1 MKDGIHSAE
10 APTKIIL
17 SGEHSVV
24 YGYPAIVLAVEPKVR
39 AEVRL
44 TDNTVIRVSSGHLG
58 AAEYDLVSGRF
69 KGERKLLPALEV
81 ARSILETC
89 GCRSGLTAE
98 TFGEVSVAAG
108 MGSSASAFVSTALA
122 TFRAAGVDPSKA
134 QLFDAAM
141 VGEKL
146 VHGRPSGVDVEIAV
160 SGGAMKYVKGGESR
174 HIGIDADF
182 PLLVVNTGLERSTG
196 DMVEKFRSSLES
208 GGEEKR
214 RLLDTM
220 GSITESIEVALGG
233 MDLDLIGHLMTA
245 NHCVLSSFGVSVPA
259 LDSIVAQSIIAGALG
274 AKLTGAGGG
283 GSAIVL
289 ARPDLM
295 SKIIDRM
302 DQIGFKSFPAK
313 LSHEGAT
320 GWAG

>member
-1 MKDGIHSAE
+1 MRDGIHSAE

-39 AEVRL
+39 AEARL
-44 TDNTVIRVSSGHLG
+44 VDDTVVRVSSSRLG
-58 AAEYDLVSGRF
+58 TAEYDLVSSKF
-69 KGERKLLPALEV
+69 KGERRLLPALEV
-81 ARSILETC
+81 VRSVLETC
-89 GCRSGLTAE
+89 ACTSGLVVE
-98 TFGEVSVAAG
+98 TSGDVPVAAG

-122 TFRAAGVDPSKA
+122 TFQAAGVDPSKA

-160 SGGAMKYVKGGESR
+160 SGGVMTYVKGGESR
-174 HIGIDADF
+174 HMEIDADF

-208 GGEEKR
+208 GGEEKK

-220 GSITESIEVALGG
+220 GSITESIEDALGK

-245 NHCVLSSFGVSVPA
+245 NHCLLSSFGVSVPA
-259 LDSIVAQSIIAGALG
+259 LDTIVAQSIMAGALG

-295 SKIIDRM
+295 SMVTDKM
-302 DQIGFKSFPAK
+302 GQIGFKSFLAR
-313 LSHEGAT
+313 LSHEGA
-320 GWAG
+320 GRSN

>member
-1 MKDGIHSAE
+1 MRDRIYSAE

-39 AEVRL
+39 AEARL
-44 TDNTVIRVSSGHLG
+44 VDDAVLRVSSSRLG
-58 AAEYDLVSGRF
+58 TAEYDLVSSKF
-69 KGERKLLPALEV
+69 KGDRKLHPALEV
-81 ARSILETC
+81 MRSVLEAC
-89 GCRSGLTAE
+89 SCRSGLTVQ
-98 TFGEVSVAAG
+98 TSGDVPLAAG

-122 TFRAAGVDPSKA
+122 AFRAAGVDPSKA

-146 VHGRPSGVDVEIAV
+146 VHGRPSGVDVEISI
-160 SGGAMKYVKGGESR
+160 SGGIMTYVKGSESR
-174 HIGIDADF
+174 HIEIDADF

-196 DMVEKFRSSLES
+196 DMVERFRSSLES
-208 GGEEKR
+208 GGEEKKG
-214 RLLDTM
+214 LLGTM
-220 GSITESIEVALGG
+220 GAITESIEAALGN

-245 NHCVLSSFGVSVPA
+245 NHCLLSSFGVSVPA
-259 LDSIVAQSIIAGALG
+259 LDTIVAQSIMAGALG

-295 SKIIDRM
+295 SVIIDRM

-313 LSHEGAT
+313 LSHKGAEGS
-320 GWAG
+320 G